1 MAHTTFT
8 IVAVEGQEHI
18 PGLSRQPFTYG
29 DGAVEE
35 ALGTDIIA
43 ATDSLVPGEKVLV
56 ITPTGGI
63 LWASVVQMG
72 REILVTA

>member
-1 MAHTTFT
+1 VANLI
-8 IVAVEGQEHI
+8 IVATEGQSI

-43 ATDSLVPGEKVLV
+43 ATGSLVPGERVLV
-56 ITPTGGI
+56 ITPKGGAI
-63 LWASVVQMG
+63 WASVVQMG